1 MSKTKEIK
9 FEYEVERPTQ
19 VVMPNDDQWYAV
31 TLTVTATAVPSD
43 ADESK
48 AEIAEIEI
56 RDPNGDD
63 FAVTERER
71 ESILAAAYNEAIGIW
86 EARS

>member
-1 MSKTKEIK
+1 MRTKQVT
-9 FEYEVERPTQ
+9 FEYEVERPN
-19 VVMPNDDQWYAV
+19 VLVMPNDDQWHAV

-56 RDPNGDD
+56 RDPNGDE
-63 FAVTERER
+63 FNVTERER
-71 ESILAAAYNEAIGIW
+71 EAILAAAYNEATGIW

>member
-1 MSKTKEIK
+1 MKTKEIK

-19 VVMPNDDQWYAV
+19 VVMPNDDQWHAIQ
-31 TLTVTATAVPSD
+31 LTVTATAVQSD

-56 RDPNGDD
+56 RDPRGDE
-63 FAVTERER
+63 FPVTERER
-71 ESILAAAYNEAIGIW
+71 EAILAAAYNEAIGIW

>member
-1 MSKTKEIK
+1 MRTKQAT
-9 FEYEVERPTQ
+9 FEYEVERPT
-19 VVMPNDDQWYAV
+19 VLVMPNDDQWHTV

-56 RDPNGDD
+56 RDPRGDE
-63 FAVTERER
+63 FPVTERER
-71 ESILAAAYNEAIGIW
+71 EAILAAAYNEAIGIW